1 MISLKISETS
11 SSANAS
17 ERTAITGIDGIQ
29 SKESTTRPTP
39 THQLPSLV
47 PPSTINDQLH
57 SSPNAPNAPIDHSP
71 HSLLFGAQHTLVDSC
86 HAFAFAL
93 IATTF
98 AIFQRNIVNDKSK
111 LYRRQIAPESGS
123 HPEPEPAPHDRPSRS
138 VPVPRSLNLSLT
150 FPPLWSPVAMAS
162 SSFRHSI
169 NSLGWSRRDEP
180 VNTSQ
185 QSGLLSS
192 LQSLNPFQGGSGY
205 VRLPTTESSGA
216 PLPAPT
222 RREEEEGWFVLSRWD
237 RLLIFG
243 ACNLAAVACFVICF
257 TLFPVLSL
265 RPRKFVI
272 LWSVGSLMFL
282 ASFAAVMGPMN
293 YVYHLLSTPRLP
305 FTAAYFGSIT
315 LTLVFALKLFPYGIY
330 WAALCHIVWC
340 KASNSMDDWLEKSV
354 DYM

>member
-1 MISLKISETS
+1 
-11 SSANAS
+11 
-17 ERTAITGIDGIQ
+17 
-29 SKESTTRPTP
+29 
-39 THQLPSLV
+39 
-47 PPSTINDQLH
+47 
-57 SSPNAPNAPIDHSP
+57 
-71 HSLLFGAQHTLVDSC
+71 
-86 HAFAFAL
+86 
-93 IATTF
+93 
-98 AIFQRNIVNDKSK
+98 
-111 LYRRQIAPESGS
+111 
-123 HPEPEPAPHDRPSRS
+123 
-138 VPVPRSLNLSLT
+138 
-150 FPPLWSPVAMAS
+150 MAS
-162 SSFRHSI
+162 SSFRDSI

-180 VNTSQ
+180 VNTSH

-216 PLPAPT
+216 PLPAPS

-315 LTLVFALKLFPYGIY
+315 LTLVFALKVRSSLRWAEDFTYIPKASQHNSHLILRSCSTCLPALVLDQLFPYGIY
-330 WAALCHIVWC
+330 RTALCHIVWC
-340 KASNSMDDWLEKSV
+340 KASNSMDDWLEKSL
-354 DYM
+354 DYMQYGTLVLNTFHDVPRLQGSKSSCTPTVCFV